1 MNLHKHRFD
10 SVEGYLHHRAPYL
23 LVEAIVSIAND
34 QIVTSKKVR
43 GDEFFLEGHFPGAPI
58 FPGAMM
64 QELTNQSAGILLA
77 AEHNPM
83 EKYDTT
89 DPFFNEYALGVL
101 VKVKRARYRT
111 FARPGDEMT
120 VTVKMS
126 EAVSNIFDFSAEIRV
141 GENKIMNNSFQLTNI
156 KSSTLQGVG

>member
-1 MNLHKHRFD
+1 MKLHKHRFD
-10 SVEGYLHHRAPYL
+10 NIEGYLHHRTPYL
-23 LVEAIVSIAND
+23 LVEGIVSISDD

-43 GDEFFLEGHFPGAPI
+43 GDEFFLTGHFPGAPI

-64 QELTNQSAGILLA
+64 QELTTQSAGILLA

-83 EKYDTT
+83 EKYDTN

-101 VKVKRARYRT
+101 VKVKQARYRT

-126 EAVSNIFDFSAEIRV
+126 EAISNIFDFKAEITV
-141 GENKIMNNSFQLTNI
+141 AGKKIMNNSFQLTNI
-156 KSSTLQGVG
+156 KSATLQGAG